1 MPELTPQER
10 LQPALLDR
18 LSDDDPANQQPEPRD
33 KRIINATR
41 LRQAVLRDLSWLFNT
56 TRLESEDESLADYPY
71 AQKSVINFGLP
82 ALAGE
87 TASQLDVVQLETSIR
102 QAILDFEPRIVPAT
116 LRVEAIVAELA
127 LNHHNV
133 VSVQI
138 TGQLWAQPVPL
149 EILLRTE
156 LDLESGKVEVQD
168 LGRGRSA

>member
-1 MPELTPQER
+1 VPELTSQER

-18 LSDDDPANQQPEPRD
+18 LTDEEPLNREPEPRER
-33 KRIINATR
+33 RIINAAR

-56 TRLESEDESLADYPY
+56 TKLESAEDDLSLYPNVST
-71 AQKSVINFGLP
+71 SVVNYGLP

-87 TASQLDVVQLETSIR
+87 TASQLDVVSLESSMR

-116 LRVEAIVAELA
+116 LRVEAILA
-127 LNHHNV
+127 GDALDHHNV

-149 EILLRTE
+149 ELMLRTE
-156 LDLESGKVEVQD
+156 VDLETGKVEIRD
-168 LGRGRSA
+168 LSRGRTL

>member
-18 LSDDDPANQQPEPRD
+18 LSDDEPSNQQPEPRER
-33 KRIINATR
+33 RIINAQR

-56 TRLESEDESLADYPY
+56 TKLESRDPLEDYPY
-71 AQKSVINFGLP
+71 VEKSVVNYGLP

-87 TASQLDVVQLETSIR
+87 TASKLDIVELETSIR
-102 QAILDFEPRIVPAT
+102 QAIIDFEPRIVPAS

-127 LNHHNV
+127 LDHHNV
-133 VSVQI
+133 ISVQI

-149 EILLRTE
+149 ELLLRTE
-156 LDLESGKVEVQD
+156 LDLETGKVEIRD
-168 LGRGRSA
+168 LARSRTA